1 MAEHDSSHGP
11 LQGPSGPAQGPS
23 SDAAISLKRVTKRY
37 PGPHGDVV
45 AMKEIDLSVRPGEIF
60 GLLGPNGAG
69 KTTTIETLA
78 GLRRPTSGT
87 VRVLG
92 YDPFAQRDEVRKH
105 VAIQPQQA
113 AVFEQQTVA
122 ELLRVWASFYPDP
135 ETPDVIIARM
145 GLTDSR
151 DVRVSK
157 LSGGQRQ
164 RLLVGTALISRPRL
178 LVLDEPS
185 TGMDPNARQ
194 ELWNAIREHRRTGG
208 TVLLSTHSME
218 EAEMLCD
225 RVAVLHKGTVAAC
238 GAPQELITAHAPERE
253 VHFTVP
259 AGTDLAPL
267 RATAGVSH
275 VESQESGADIRVTA
289 RTNDS
294 DAAFTLL
301 AGPMGARQIQI
312 KEAGLEAVFRLL
324 TGVSFHAAGD
334 GALPDEA
341 GEAADTASSKAAAT
355 EGVPA

>member
-1 MAEHDSSHGP
+1 MAE
-11 LQGPSGPAQGPS
+11 QGPSYGAV
-23 SDAAISLKRVTKRY
+23 ILLENVTKHY

-45 AMKEIDLSVRPGEIF
+45 ALAGIDLSVQPGEIF

-69 KTTTIETLA
+69 KTTTIETLV
-78 GLRRPTSGT
+78 GLRRPTAGA

-92 YDPFAQRDEVRKH
+92 FDPVAQRDEIRKY
-105 VAIQPQQA
+105 VAIQPQHA

-122 ELLRVWASFYPDP
+122 ELLRVWASLYPDP
-135 ETPDVIIARM
+135 EDPDAIIERM
-145 GLTDSR
+145 GLSASR

-194 ELWNAIREHRRTGG
+194 ELWEAVRAHRGSGG

-238 GAPQELITAHAPERE
+238 GTPQDLISTLAPERE

-259 AGTDLAPL
+259 ADTDLAGL
-267 RATAGVSH
+267 RSTPGVSH
-275 VESQESGADIRVTA
+275 IESHGSGGNTRVTV
-289 RTNDS
+289 RTRDS
-294 DAAFTLL
+294 DAVFGLL
-301 AGPMGARQIQI
+301 AGPLGARHIQI

-324 TGVSFHAAGD
+324 TGVSFHEASGGAQAPSEHD
-334 GALPDEA
+334 GTQPTE
-341 GEAADTASSKAAAT
+341 S
-355 EGVPA
+355 EGVMA

>member
-1 MAEHDSSHGP
+1 MAE
-11 LQGPSGPAQGPS
+11 QGPSH
-23 SDAAISLKRVTKRY
+23 DMAILLRNVTKHY

-45 AMKEIDLSVRPGEIF
+45 ALAGIDLSVRPGEIF

-69 KTTTIETLA
+69 KTTTIETLV
-78 GLRRPTSGT
+78 GLRRPTAGS

-92 YDPFAQRDEVRKH
+92 FDPVAQRDEIRKY
-105 VAIQPQQA
+105 VAIQPQHA

-122 ELLRVWASFYPDP
+122 ELLRVWASLYPDP
-135 ETPDVIIARM
+135 EAPDVIIDRM
-145 GLTDSR
+145 GLSASR

-194 ELWNAIREHRRTGG
+194 ELWDAIRAHRGSGG

-225 RVAVLHKGTVAAC
+225 RVAVLHRGTVAAC
-238 GAPQELITAHAPERE
+238 GTPQDLISTHAPERE

-259 AGTDLAPL
+259 AGTDITQL
-267 RATAGVSH
+267 RATPGVSH
-275 VESQESGADIRVTA
+275 VASDDSGDSTRVTV
-289 RTNDS
+289 RTSDS
-294 DAAFTLL
+294 DAAFGLI
-301 AGPMGARQIQI
+301 AGPLGARHIQI
-312 KEAGLEAVFRLL
+312 KEAGLEAVFRIL
-324 TGVSFHAAGD
+324 TGVSFHQAGD
-334 GALPDEA
+334 GPEPPAEHDGAQPA
-341 GEAADTASSKAAAT
+341 QKK
-355 EGVPA
+355 GVMA

>member
-1 MAEHDSSHGP
+1 MPEHD
-11 LQGPSGPAQGPS
+11 PSQDWAILLAQ
-23 SDAAISLKRVTKRY
+23 VTKRY
-37 PGPHGDVV
+37 RGPHGDID
-45 AMKEIDLSVRPGEIF
+45 AMAGVDLTVRPGEIF

-69 KTTTIETLA
+69 KTTTIETLV

-92 YDPFAQRDEVRKH
+92 YDPATQRDEIRKH

-113 AVFEQQTVA
+113 AVFEQQTVV
-122 ELLRVWASFYPDP
+122 ELLRTWASFYPDP
-135 ETPDVIIARM
+135 ESPDTVIARM
-145 GLTDSR
+145 GLTASR

-194 ELWNAIREHRRTGG
+194 ELWNAVRDFRDAGG

-238 GAPQELITAHAPERE
+238 GAPQELIATHAPERE
-253 VHFTVP
+253 LHFTVP
-259 AGTDLAPL
+259 QGTDLTPL
-267 RATAGVSH
+267 RDSAGVSH
-275 VESQESGADIRVTA
+275 LTTHDTAGGTRVVV
-289 RTNDS
+289 RTHDS
-294 DAAFTLL
+294 DTVFALVTGSLAAK
-301 AGPMGARQIQI
+301 QIQLR
-312 KEAGLEAVFRLL
+312 EAGLEAVFRLL
-324 TGVSFHAAGD
+324 TGVSF
-334 GALPDEA
+334 DEA
-341 GEAADTASSKAAAT
+341 SEGEGPDGTADTEAARSQRESLEA
-355 EGVPA
+355 EGVKA

>member
-1 MAEHDSSHGP
+1 MAEHD
-11 LQGPSGPAQGPS
+11 PSQSPPPS
-23 SDAAISLKRVTKRY
+23 VAVLLEHVTKRY
-37 PGPHGDVV
+37 QGPHGDIV
-45 AMKEIDLSVRPGEIF
+45 AMNDVNLSVRPGEIF

-69 KTTTIETLA
+69 KTTTIETLV
-78 GLRRPTSGT
+78 GLRRPTAGR

-92 YDPFAQRDEVRKH
+92 YDPFEQRDEVRRY

-122 ELLRVWASFYPDP
+122 ELLRVWASLYADPD
-135 ETPDVIIARM
+135 TPDAIIARM

-194 ELWNAIREHRRTGG
+194 ELWNAVREHRGTGG

-225 RVAVLHKGTVAAC
+225 RVAVLHKGSVAAC
-238 GAPQELITAHAPERE
+238 GAPQDLIAAHAPERE
-253 VHFTVP
+253 VHFTVRQ
-259 AGTDLAPL
+259 GTDLAPL

-275 VESQESGADIRVTA
+275 VESHEAGADTRVMA
-289 RTNDS
+289 RTRNS
-294 DAAFTLL
+294 DAAFALL
-301 AGPMGARQIQI
+301 AGPLGARQIQI

-334 GALPDEA
+334 GMEA
-341 GEAADTASSKAAAT
+341 EESGEAPGAVSGKESAET

>member
-1 MAEHDSSHGP
+1 MAEQSPSH
-11 LQGPSGPAQGPS
+11 
-23 SDAAISLKRVTKRY
+23 DAAILLQHVIKRY
-37 PGPHGDVV
+37 PGPHGDIV
-45 AMKEIDLSVRPGEIF
+45 ALAGINLSVRQGEIF

-92 YDPFAQRDEVRKH
+92 HDPVTERDEIRKC
-105 VAIQPQQA
+105 VAIQPQHA

-122 ELLRVWASFYPDP
+122 ELLRVWASLYPDP
-135 ETPDVIIARM
+135 ETPEAIIEMM
-145 GLTDSR
+145 GLTASR

-194 ELWNAIREHRRTGG
+194 ELWDAVRTHRASGG

-225 RVAVLHKGTVAAC
+225 RVAVLHQGQVAAC
-238 GAPQELITAHAPERE
+238 GTPQDLINTHAPDRE

-259 AGTDLAPL
+259 VGTDLAQL
-267 RATAGVSH
+267 RSTPGVSH
-275 VESQESGADIRVTA
+275 VDTHDSGADTRVVV
-289 RTNDS
+289 RTSDS
-294 DAAFTLL
+294 DAAFGLL
-301 AGPMGARQIQI
+301 AGPLGARHIQI
-312 KEAGLEAVFRLL
+312 KEAGLEAVFRIL
-324 TGVSFHAAGD
+324 TGVDFHEANNTDQSAEHD
-334 GALPDEA
+334 GSQP
-341 GEAADTASSKAAAT
+341 TKS
-355 EGVPA
+355 EGVMA